1 MDSITTKYTPTNIQ
15 QKITEH
21 EIENMP
27 WTGKCKLISKD
38 PGTCS
43 RYFNNRVQK
52 FFKHI
57 LKSPYSPLVY

>member
-1 MDSITTKYTPTNIQ
+1 
-15 QKITEH
+15 
-21 EIENMP
+21 MP
-27 WTGKCKLISKD
+27 WTEKCKLISKD

-57 LKSPYSPLVY
+57 LKSPYSPFGILINCKVIRVRYAYNHIQVRPVYNK